1 MAETYSAV
9 YPQKKTLLKYGN
21 NKIIA
26 YLNEKQMVN
35 YLPDNAMESQKPFD
49 GYQYTGTEH
58 DGGTVLDCADDKN
71 YDDVVNALIRASY
84 SQSTEDSI
92 YRHQVAISKGLIT
105 DEDEK
110 EKYEK
115 EFDDFNACCE
125 EAKALAKSWLGL

>member
-9 YPQKKTLLKYGN
+9 YPQKKTMLKYGN
-21 NKIIA
+21 GKIIA
-26 YLNEKQMVN
+26 YLNEKPMVN

-58 DGGTVLDCADDKN
+58 DGGTVLDCADATS

-92 YRHQVAISKGLIT
+92 YRHQIAIAQGLIT
-105 DEDEK
+105 DESEK
-110 EKYEK
+110 EKYEN
-115 EFDDFNACCE
+115 EFASFNTCCE